1 MTATFETYLEELAD
15 QRQPLAISKLVM
27 LTLLPPEQA
36 ALFADAW
43 PAIDVGRRKRLIQEL
58 IDLAEDNVELN
69 FGAVFFNALTDRDA
83 EVRRDA
89 IRGLSEHEGRD
100 LIAVLLGLLE
110 NDPDP
115 AVRAEAAL
123 ALGRFVLQA
132 EFDALRTA
140 DAERIEQALRRT
152 FEDAA
157 EVVEVRARA
166 LESIGAR
173 SQPWVRD
180 VIETGLDSADRPLR
194 LSAIHAM
201 GRSADNA
208 WLPELFDAAES
219 DDAEVRFEAATALG
233 AIADEA
239 AVPHLISL
247 LDDDDGEVREAAIIA
262 LGDIGGDEAL
272 EALERVTHSEDE
284 RMRDAALAALAEGEF
299 SADPLGV
306 KVREDA

>member
-1 MTATFETYLEELAD
+1 MTATFETYLEELGD

-27 LTLLPPEQA
+27 LSSMPPEQT
-36 ALFADAW
+36 ALFTNAW
-43 PAIDVGRRKRLIQEL
+43 PAIDVGRRKLVIREL

-69 FGAVFFNALTDRDA
+69 FDAAFFNALTDSDA

-89 IRGLSEHEGRD
+89 IRGLWEHEGRD

-110 NDPDP
+110 SDPDP

-132 EFDALRTA
+132 EVDALRPANT
-140 DAERIEQALRRT
+140 EHIEQALRRA
-152 FEDAA
+152 FEHEA
-157 EVVEVRARA
+157 EVVEVRARS
-166 LESIGAR
+166 LEAIGAR

-180 VIETGLDSADRPLR
+180 LIEQALDSADRPLR

-201 GRSADNA
+201 GRSCDNA
-208 WLPELFDAAES
+208 WLPELFEAAES

-233 AIADEA
+233 AIADDA
-239 AVPHLISL
+239 AVPHVIAL
-247 LDDDDGEVREAAIIA
+247 LDDDDGEVRAAAIIA

-272 EALERVTHSEDE
+272 EALKRVARAEDE
-284 RMRDAALAALAEGEF
+284 RMREAALAALAEADF
-299 SADPLGV
+299 ASDPLGV
-306 KVREDA
+306 KMREG